1 MLQAASLCPEA
12 ELRVPVDL
20 LTPASVAEASR
31 RHAASSFS
39 PLSAASL
46 AAQEPGPGS
55 LGWQLASSAVSRV
68 RRWSQASAARPGL
81 ASLCC
86 TCARILAQV
95 PRYNRAANEP
105 SAKFSQS
112 QTTEKAST
120 RAFSWLK
127 APTSTFMFKSLYAK
141 C

>member
-39 PLSAASL
+39 LLSAASL

-68 RRWSQASAARPGL
+68 RRWSLTSARPGL

-86 TCARILAQV
+86 TCAHILAQV
-95 PRYNRAANEP
+95 TRYTLHQAGACLGSGSRCPVTPRWHV
-105 SAKFSQS
+105 
-112 QTTEKAST
+112 T
-120 RAFSWLK
+120 R
-127 APTSTFMFKSLYAK
+127 P
-141 C
+141 